1 MARTIP
7 VDITPDKSLI
17 KKLGLVGYRT
27 EQAVAELVD
36 NSIDARIEGEACSIS
51 LQLDFGGRQI
61 TVTDDCLGM
70 DLPQLRDALTVAR
83 ETKKD
88 GSLGRFG
95 MGMKGACSSLG
106 KAFMIVTSK
115 PGSGTKL
122 VARYD
127 EDQWLG
133 DGSRDWTNFEIEESD
148 QSGDWHGTTITVSKL
163 KVPLYSNQLTNF
175 KKRFAIRY
183 GPYLRDGRVRITI
196 NSRDCRPAEPEL
208 EEGTRQD
215 IDVRLPSGG
224 RIAGW
229 VGLLKRR
236 SIKGDYGMHLYRR
249 GRLIRAFDKFG
260 IRSHPEM
267 ARVVGEISIDHVP
280 VNFHKTGFL
289 EDSLEYKEAVEG
301 FRRNPAVLKC
311 IRDSSSKKHSPL
323 DIRRIFADDA
333 GDAPGK
339 FLDARMSAANA
350 KSLLR
355 RTGRFAVQGEAG
367 RMDVAFEDAKDGGIY
382 GLDFA
387 DDGLKITVNRSSEMF
402 MIFKN
407 PLLLLSL
414 IRVES
419 ELVAGNPARY
429 ADFVHDR
436 NRRWG
441 ELVGRLVADPGSRR
455 TGTGIDGSSDAVP
468 TPAYSPVSE
477 LVDLH
482 GHLADAIKHGFQ
494 FTGLSTLAPFLHN
507 AYGKMVYV
515 IHTVPGV
522 GQQILEAVQDHAE
535 GFVALLEPKPAEVEA
550 VLGIS
555 DVGSRLIIIREYAE
569 RPATTWAPPEKAWLD
584 LYSEVRRGALTMYGD
599 ELDGILSELLGSGLA
614 SEKRLRSL
622 AGRRKLLDGIS
633 EYLGGGHAGQ
643 P

>member
-36 NSIDARIEGEACSIS
+36 NSIDARIEGEACRIS
-51 LQLDFGGRQI
+51 LQMDFGRRQV

-70 DLPQLRDALTVAR
+70 NLPQLRDALTVAR

-106 KAFMIVTSK
+106 KAFSIVTSR
-115 PGSGTKL
+115 PGPGTKL

-148 QSGDWHGTTITVSKL
+148 KSGDWHGTKITISKL
-163 KVPLYSNQLTNF
+163 KVPLYSNQLSNF
-175 KKRFAIRY
+175 RKRFAIRY
-183 GPYLRDGRVRITI
+183 GPYLRDGRARIAV
-196 NSRDCRPAEPEL
+196 NSKDCRPAEPEL

-215 IDVRLPSGG
+215 VDVRLPSGG

-229 VGLLKRR
+229 VGLLRRR

-289 EDSLEYKEAVEG
+289 KDSLEYEEAVKG
-301 FRRNPAVLKC
+301 FGKDPAVLKC
-311 IRDSSSKKHSPL
+311 IRDSPSRKQDSL

-333 GDAPGK
+333 GSAPL
-339 FLDARMSAANA
+339 LDARMSAANA
-350 KSLLR
+350 WSLLR
-355 RTGRFAVQGEAG
+355 RTGRFAVRGEAG

-382 GLDFA
+382 GLDFD

-414 IRVES
+414 VRVES

-429 ADFVHDR
+429 ADFVRDR

-441 ELVGRLVADPGSRR
+441 ELVGRLVADPAPRR
-455 TGTGIDGSSDAVP
+455 TGPRNGDGGGAVL
-468 TPAYSPVSE
+468 TPAYSPAGE

-482 GHLADAIKHGFQ
+482 GHLTDAIRHGFQ

-507 AYGKMVYV
+507 AYGKMIYV
-515 IHTVPGV
+515 IHTVPGA
-522 GQQILEAVQDHAE
+522 GQQVLEAVQDHAG
-535 GFVALLEPKPAEVEA
+535 GFVALLEPKPAEVDA

-555 DVGSRLIIIREYAE
+555 GVGSRLIIIREYAE

-584 LYSEVRRGALTMYGD
+584 LYSEVRRGTLTMYGD
-599 ELDGILSELLGSGLA
+599 ELDGILSELLRSGLA
-614 SEKRLRSL
+614 SEKKLRSL
-622 AGRRKLLDGIS
+622 ARRRKLLDGVDG
-633 EYLGGGHAGQ
+633 YLGGGRAGQ
-643 P
+643 S

>member
-36 NSIDARIEGEACSIS
+36 NSIDARIEGEACRIS
-51 LQLDFGGRQI
+51 LQMDFGRRQV

-70 DLPQLRDALTVAR
+70 NLPQLRDALTVAR

-106 KAFMIVTSK
+106 KAFSIVTSR
-115 PGSGTKL
+115 PGPGTKL

-148 QSGDWHGTTITVSKL
+148 KSGDWHGTKITISKL
-163 KVPLYSNQLTNF
+163 KVPLYSNQLSNF
-175 KKRFAIRY
+175 RKRFAIRY
-183 GPYLRDGRVRITI
+183 GPYLRDGRARIAV
-196 NSRDCRPAEPEL
+196 NSKDCRPAEPEL

-215 IDVRLPSGG
+215 VDVRLPSGG

-229 VGLLKRR
+229 VGLLRRR

-289 EDSLEYKEAVEG
+289 KDSLEYEEAVKG
-301 FRRNPAVLKC
+301 FGKDPAVLKC
-311 IRDSSSKKHSPL
+311 IRDSPSRKQDSL

-333 GDAPGK
+333 GSAPL
-339 FLDARMSAANA
+339 LDARMSAANA
-350 KSLLR
+350 WSLLR
-355 RTGRFAVQGEAG
+355 RTGRFAVRGEAG

-382 GLDFA
+382 GLDFD

-414 IRVES
+414 VRVES

-429 ADFVHDR
+429 ADFVRDR

-441 ELVGRLVADPGSRR
+441 ELVGRLVADPGPRR
-455 TGTGIDGSSDAVP
+455 TGPRNGDGGGAVL
-468 TPAYSPVSE
+468 TPAYSPAGE

-482 GHLADAIKHGFQ
+482 GHLTDAIRHGFQ

-507 AYGKMVYV
+507 AYGKMIYV
-515 IHTVPGV
+515 IHTVPGA
-522 GQQILEAVQDHAE
+522 GQQVLEAVQDHAG
-535 GFVALLEPKPAEVEA
+535 GFVALLEPKPAEVDA

-555 DVGSRLIIIREYAE
+555 GVGSRLIIIREYAE

-584 LYSEVRRGALTMYGD
+584 LYSEVRRGTLTMYGD
-599 ELDGILSELLGSGLA
+599 ELDGILSELLRSGLA
-614 SEKRLRSL
+614 SEKKLRSL
-622 AGRRKLLDGIS
+622 ARRRKLLDGVDG
-633 EYLGGGHAGQ
+633 YLGGGRAGQ
-643 P
+643 S

>member
-36 NSIDARIEGEACSIS
+36 NSIDARIEGEACRIS
-51 LQLDFGGRQI
+51 LQMDFGRRQV

-70 DLPQLRDALTVAR
+70 NLPQLRDALTVAR

-106 KAFMIVTSK
+106 KAFSIVTSR
-115 PGSGTKL
+115 PGPGTKL

-148 QSGDWHGTTITVSKL
+148 KSDDWHGTKITISKL
-163 KVPLYSNQLTNF
+163 KVPLYSNQLSNF
-175 KKRFAIRY
+175 RKRFAIRY
-183 GPYLRDGRVRITI
+183 GPYLRDGRARIAV
-196 NSRDCRPAEPEL
+196 NSKDCRPAEPEL

-215 IDVRLPSGG
+215 VDVRLPSGG

-229 VGLLKRR
+229 VGLLRRR

-289 EDSLEYKEAVEG
+289 KDSLEYEEAVKG
-301 FRRNPAVLKC
+301 FGKDPAVLKC
-311 IRDSSSKKHSPL
+311 IRDSPSRKQDSL

-333 GDAPGK
+333 GSAPL
-339 FLDARMSAANA
+339 LDARMSAANA
-350 KSLLR
+350 WSLLR
-355 RTGRFAVQGEAG
+355 RTGRFAVRGEAG

-382 GLDFA
+382 GLDFD

-414 IRVES
+414 VRVES

-429 ADFVHDR
+429 ADFVRDR

-441 ELVGRLVADPGSRR
+441 ELVGRLVADPAPRR
-455 TGTGIDGSSDAVP
+455 TGPRNGDGGGAVL
-468 TPAYSPVSE
+468 TPAYSPAGE

-482 GHLADAIKHGFQ
+482 GHLTDAIRHGFQ

-515 IHTVPGV
+515 IHTVPGA
-522 GQQILEAVQDHAE
+522 GQQVLEAVQDHAG
-535 GFVALLEPKPAEVEA
+535 GFVALLEPKPAEVDA

-555 DVGSRLIIIREYAE
+555 GVGSRLIIIREYAE

-584 LYSEVRRGALTMYGD
+584 LYSEVRRGTLTMYGD
-599 ELDGILSELLGSGLA
+599 ELDGILSELLRSGLA
-614 SEKRLRSL
+614 SEKKLRSL
-622 AGRRKLLDGIS
+622 ARRRKLLDGVDG
-633 EYLGGGHAGQ
+633 YLGGGRAGQ
-643 P
+643 S

>member
-36 NSIDARIEGEACSIS
+36 NSIDARIEGETCRIR
-51 LQLDFGGRQI
+51 LQLDFGRRQV

-70 DLPQLRDALTVAR
+70 NLPQLRDALTVAR

-106 KAFMIVTSK
+106 KAFSIVTSR
-115 PGSGTKL
+115 PGPGTKL

-148 QSGDWHGTTITVSKL
+148 KSGDWHGTKITISKL
-163 KVPLYSNQLTNF
+163 KVPLYSNQLSNF

-183 GPYLRDGRVRITI
+183 GPYLRDGRARITV
-196 NSRDCRPAEPEL
+196 NSKDCRPAEPEL

-215 IDVRLPSGG
+215 VDVRLPSGG

-229 VGLLKRR
+229 VGLLRRR

-289 EDSLEYKEAVEG
+289 EDSLEYEEAVKG
-301 FRRNPAVLKC
+301 FGKDPAVLKC
-311 IRDSSSKKHSPL
+311 IRDSPSRKQDSL

-333 GDAPGK
+333 GSTPL
-339 FLDARMSAANA
+339 LDARMSAANA
-350 KSLLR
+350 RSLLR
-355 RTGRFAVQGEAG
+355 RTGRFAVRGEAG

-414 IRVES
+414 VRVES

-429 ADFVHDR
+429 ADFVRDR

-441 ELVGRLVADPGSRR
+441 ELVGRLVADPAPRR
-455 TGTGIDGSSDAVP
+455 TGPRNGDGGGAVL
-468 TPAYSPVSE
+468 TPAYSPAGE

-482 GHLADAIKHGFQ
+482 GHLADAIRPGFQ

-515 IHTVPGV
+515 IHTVPGA
-522 GQQILEAVQDHAE
+522 GQQVLEAVQDHA
-535 GFVALLEPKPAEVEA
+535 GGRFVALLEPRPAEVDA

-555 DVGSRLIIIREYAE
+555 GVGSRLIIIREYAE

-584 LYSEVRRGALTMYGD
+584 LYSEVRRGTLTMYGD
-599 ELDGILSELLGSGLA
+599 ELDGILSELLRSGLA

-622 AGRRKLLDGIS
+622 ARRRKLLDGVDG
-633 EYLGGGHAGQ
+633 YLGGGRAGQ
-643 P
+643 S

>member
-36 NSIDARIEGEACSIS
+36 NSIDARIEGEACRIS
-51 LQLDFGGRQI
+51 LQMDFGRRQV

-70 DLPQLRDALTVAR
+70 NLPQLRDALTVAR

-106 KAFMIVTSK
+106 KAFSIVTSR
-115 PGSGTKL
+115 PGPGTKL

-148 QSGDWHGTTITVSKL
+148 KSGDWHGTKITISKL
-163 KVPLYSNQLTNF
+163 KVPLYSNQLSNF
-175 KKRFAIRY
+175 RKRFAIRY
-183 GPYLRDGRVRITI
+183 GPYLRDGRARIAV
-196 NSRDCRPAEPEL
+196 NSKDCRPAEPEL

-215 IDVRLPSGG
+215 VDVRLPSGG

-229 VGLLKRR
+229 VGLLRRR

-289 EDSLEYKEAVEG
+289 KDSLEYEEAVKG
-301 FRRNPAVLKC
+301 FGKDPAVLKC
-311 IRDSSSKKHSPL
+311 IRDSPSRKQDSL

-333 GDAPGK
+333 GSAPL
-339 FLDARMSAANA
+339 LDARMSAANA
-350 KSLLR
+350 WSLLR
-355 RTGRFAVQGEAG
+355 RTGRFAVRGEAG

-382 GLDFA
+382 GLDFD

-414 IRVES
+414 VRVES

-429 ADFVHDR
+429 ADFVRDR

-441 ELVGRLVADPGSRR
+441 ELVGRLVADPAPRR
-455 TGTGIDGSSDAVP
+455 TGPRNGDGGGAVL
-468 TPAYSPVSE
+468 TPAYSPAGE

-482 GHLADAIKHGFQ
+482 GHLTDAIRHGFQ

-515 IHTVPGV
+515 IHTVPGA
-522 GQQILEAVQDHAE
+522 GQQVLEAVQDHAG
-535 GFVALLEPKPAEVEA
+535 GFVALLEPKPAEVDA

-555 DVGSRLIIIREYAE
+555 GVGSRLIIIREYAE

-584 LYSEVRRGALTMYGD
+584 LYSEVRRGTLTMYGD
-599 ELDGILSELLGSGLA
+599 ELDGILSELLRSGLA
-614 SEKRLRSL
+614 SEKKLRSL
-622 AGRRKLLDGIS
+622 ARRRKLLDGVDG
-633 EYLGGGHAGQ
+633 YLGGGRAGQ
-643 P
+643 S